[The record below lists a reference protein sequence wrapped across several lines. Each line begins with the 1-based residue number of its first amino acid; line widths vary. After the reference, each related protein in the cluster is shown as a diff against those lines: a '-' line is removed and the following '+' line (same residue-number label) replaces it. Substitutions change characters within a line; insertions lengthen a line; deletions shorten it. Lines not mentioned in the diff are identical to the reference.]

1 MLRRLLQALQAVL
14 CAAFLSACGSGGDT
28 TATPPTSTTPLGPVA
43 PTISVQPQSQSGQ
56 AGATLTLS
64 VTATGSA
71 PLNYQWQ
78 RNGIDVT
85 GATNA
90 SYSFQPSVADNG
102 STWTVKI
109 NDALGGVTSE
119 AATLAVAPRGEMT
132 FLDGVLGGRDYS
144 DDSDTSARFSNVRG
158 IAADSFGN
166 IFISD
171 TSNHTVK
178 KMNPAGTVSTIAGTP
193 GESGFADGLGSTAKL
208 NGPSQ
213 LATDATGNVYVAD
226 TGNHVI
232 RKITPS
238 GMVITVAGRPGQ
250 QGFDDGNATAARFS
264 SPSGIALD
272 AAGNILVAD
281 TGNQTIRKVSTAGW
295 VTTLAGHTGLAGH
308 ADGVGT
314 AATFTNPGHLA
325 LNSTNKLYVT
335 TGDASKSTLRT
346 VTRDGAVS
354 TVPLDAW
361 DLGLPG
367 GIAIDA
373 SDTVYFGNT
382 TRQIIKLSPTGEVS
396 TLVAGQTSAAL
407 DQPAFSGCGPTPC
420 FYQLGGLA
428 VDKSGNLFAA
438 DIVLIRKVWPN
449 GAVSTVAG
457 QWTISRFFP
466 YPESRGSLSSDRSG
480 NLYYAIQENGI
491 LKKATRGGNTSSL
504 PTRPGRPRAVNVD
517 SRGTLF
523 LMSPIYGMAFGH
535 YDYTGDASREPCRF
549 CPEETTYLSKWV
561 PGDTVTDWL
570 ITDTNGA
577 AGALEFPVGMV
588 MNAAETQYVA
598 EVKGTIRAI
607 TPQGII
613 STLAA
618 TGHALRAIALDASG
632 NIFAAA
638 DFVDTQDNAKVF
650 NGGILKITPQGV
662 VTTYAKNN
670 GSPIA
675 VDGPAGKAHFGR
687 VNGIALDSKG
697 NLYFADATNS
707 TIRQITPNGFMS
719 TVAGKTG
726 STGMQ
731 IGTLPGSMSKPYGLA
746 LDGDNT
752 LYVNTGD
759 AMLKLSFKP

>member
-1 MLRRLLQALQAVL
+1 M
-14 CAAFLSACGSGGDT
+14 
-28 TATPPTSTTPLGPVA
+28 
-43 PTISVQPQSQSGQ
+43 
-56 AGATLTLS
+56 TLTLS

-78 RNGIDVT
+78 RNGVSVAT
-85 GATNA
+85 ATNA
-90 SYSFQPSVADNG
+90 SYSFQPAWADNS

-109 NDALGGVTSE
+109 SNAVGEVTSE
-119 AATLAVAPRGEMT
+119 VATLAVAPRGEVT
-132 FLDGVLGGRDYS
+132 FLDGILGGTGSS
-144 DDSDTSARFSNVRG
+144 DGSDTSARFSNVRG

-166 IFISD
+166 VFISD
-171 TSNHTVK
+171 TSNHTVR
-178 KMNPAGTVSTIAGTP
+178 KMNPTGAVSTIAGKP
-193 GESGFADGLGSTAKL
+193 GESGFSDGLGSTAKL

-213 LATDATGNVYVAD
+213 LATDATGNVYVTD

-238 GMVITVAGRPGQ
+238 GMVTTVAGRPGQ

-264 SPSGIALD
+264 SPSGIAID
-272 AAGNILVAD
+272 AAGNIFVAD
-281 TGNQTIRKVSTAGW
+281 TGNQTIRRVSTAGW

-308 ADGVGT
+308 ADGVGA

-325 LNSTNKLYVT
+325 LNSKNKLYVT
-335 TGDASKSTLRT
+335 TGDAFRSTLRT
-346 VTRDGAVS
+346 VTPDSAVS

-396 TLVAGQTSAAL
+396 TLVAGRSSAAL

-420 FYQLGGLA
+420 FYQLGGLT

-438 DIVLIRKVWPN
+438 DIILIRKVWPT
-449 GAVSTVAG
+449 GAVSNIAG
-457 QWTISRFFP
+457 LWTTGSTFP
-466 YPESRGSLSSDRSG
+466 YPAARGALSSDRSG
-480 NLYYAIQENGI
+480 NLYYAIQEDGI

-504 PTRPGRPRAVNVD
+504 PSRPGIPRAVNVD

-523 LMSPIYGMAFGH
+523 LMSPIYGMAFGG

-549 CPEETTYLSKWV
+549 CPEEATYLSKWS
-561 PGDTVTDWL
+561 PGGTVVDWL
-570 ITDTNGA
+570 ITDDTGA
-577 AGALEFPVGMV
+577 AGKLEYPVGMV
-588 MNAAETQYVA
+588 MNAAETHYVA
-598 EVKGTIRAI
+598 EVKGAIRAI
-607 TPQGII
+607 SPQGII

-618 TGHALRAIALDASG
+618 TGHALRAIALDANG

-662 VTTYAKNN
+662 VTTYARNN

-675 VDGPAGKAHFGR
+675 VDGPSGKAHFGR

-707 TIRQITPNGFMS
+707 SIRRISPTGFVS

-726 STGMQ
+726 SKGML
-731 IGTLPGSMSKPYGLA
+731 IGALPGSMPTPYGVS

-759 AMLKLSFKP
+759 AVLKLSLKP